1 MHNQGDLLK
10 HQINMHAQVEL
21 YANVTGN
28 PPRKNAPPWYTHVLP
43 SARQG
48 GSTTH
53 LAREG
58 VARLSTLRNIPEM
71 FALQTKFQQEHKKKS
86 SPTFKISQ

>member
-1 MHNQGDLLK
+1 
-10 HQINMHAQVEL
+10 MHAQVEL

-28 PPRKNAPPWYTHVLP
+28 PPRKDAPPWCTYVLP

-48 GSTTH
+48 GSTTR

-58 VARLSTLRNIPEM
+58 VARLPALRNIPGM
-71 FALQTKFQQEHKKKS
+71 FALQTKFHKN
-86 SPTFKISQ
+86 TKINIPNILKYHNHDPGKG

>member
-1 MHNQGDLLK
+1 
-10 HQINMHAQVEL
+10 MHAQVEL

-28 PPRKNAPPWYTHVLP
+28 PPRKNAPPWCTYVLP

-58 VARLSTLRNIPEM
+58 VARFSALRNIPRM
-71 FALQTKFQQEHKKKS
+71 FALQSSIKEHTQKPFPNK
-86 SPTFKISQ
+86 